1 MLNKSSRVLSQMLQT
16 DWLLYSLSI
25 SRYLVS
31 IKVECRTHAPYER
44 VYTRGKGDRRM
55 EEGGRESGEN
65 RTYEITHLIRT
76 LCACLHNLYQLSLDS
91 YREKKSGLKE
101 EKTLNLL

>member
-1 MLNKSSRVLSQMLQT
+1 MLQT

-44 VYTRGKGDRRM
+44 VYTRGRGTGGWKKGV
-55 EEGGRESGEN
+55 GRVGKIE
-65 RTYEITHLIRT
+65 HM
-76 LCACLHNLYQLSLDS
+76 
-91 YREKKSGLKE
+91 K
-101 EKTLNLL
+101 LLT